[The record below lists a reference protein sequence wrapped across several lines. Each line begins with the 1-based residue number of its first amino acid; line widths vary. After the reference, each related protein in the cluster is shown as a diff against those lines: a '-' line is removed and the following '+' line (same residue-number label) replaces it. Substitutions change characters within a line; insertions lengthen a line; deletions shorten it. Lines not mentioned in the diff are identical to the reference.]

1 LIERG
6 FKNIGDSVDFDM
18 IFFPFKKAKMLIEVG
33 REWQGGW
40 NWTSNSLT
48 YYGIMLM
55 SAIQSTVVHTE
66 EEAKEIAFQIHLEKK
81 RC

>member
-1 LIERG
+1 
-6 FKNIGDSVDFDM
+6 
-18 IFFPFKKAKMLIEVG
+18 MLIEVG